1 MTAAA
6 GERRQTVNPAPS
18 IQTSSRRLV
27 FGLLVLTAATVL
39 AGCGVRQARSV
50 AVTKAE
56 SIRELLN
63 AHSYAEIYASANPQF
78 QQTGSRDRWVA
89 FCAETARKLGKWKAS
104 TLKDTQ
110 VIIVDSGAYLV
121 HVVYETEFEN
131 GRAAEMIS
139 VVIQGQAI
147 ALVGYNLDSPLLVSQ
162 PGRGAAG
169 V

>member
-6 GERRQTVNPAPS
+6 GGRRRTVNPEPS
-18 IQTSSRRLV
+18 IQTRSRRLG
-27 FGLLVLTAATVL
+27 FGLLVLTAASVL
-39 AGCGVRQARSV
+39 TGCGVRQARTV

-56 SIRELLN
+56 SVRELLN
-63 AHSYAEIYASANPQF
+63 AHSYAEIYASASPQF

-89 FCAETARKLGKWKAS
+89 FCGETARKLGEWKAS

-110 VIIVDSGAYLV
+110 VIIMDSGGYLV
-121 HVVYETEFEN
+121 HVVYETEFAN

-139 VVIQGQAI
+139 VVVHGQTI
-147 ALVGYNLDSPLLVSQ
+147 ALVGYNLDSPLLVPQ